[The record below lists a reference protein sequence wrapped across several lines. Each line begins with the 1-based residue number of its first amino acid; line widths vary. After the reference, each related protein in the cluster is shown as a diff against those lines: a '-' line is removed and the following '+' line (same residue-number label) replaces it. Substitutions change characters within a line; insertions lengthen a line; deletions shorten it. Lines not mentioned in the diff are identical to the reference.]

1 MSHTTTT
8 VVTKQVTSSGG
19 GQTVVTTGNR
29 EWHSGIGAC
38 ADDGKSCALGFFCP
52 LCYACLVSQRIGEHG
67 CAPCFAGIHPLR
79 LKTRLMLGIK
89 GTVCKDCCA
98 STFCGPC
105 VLCQMGRELDAAGW
119 PK

>member
-8 VVTKQVTSSGG
+8 VVTKQVSG

-29 EWHSGIGAC
+29 EWHSGVCGC
-38 ADDGKSCALGFFCP
+38 TEDCKSCALGFFCP
-52 LCYACLVSQRIGEHG
+52 LCLACIVSRRIGELG
-67 CAPCFAGIHPLR
+67 CAPCVAGIHPLR

-89 GTVCKDCCA
+89 GTICNDCCV
-98 STFCGPC
+98 STICGPC
-105 VLCQMGRELDAAGW
+105 VLCQLSRELDAAGW